1 MFIFKYF
8 NIFIYIMYNTI
19 CNSINYLMDF
29 LDNLFT
35 HVDENGK
42 KHLIYLNGKI
52 IFDDDDDE

>member
-1 MFIFKYF
+1 
-8 NIFIYIMYNTI
+8 MYNTI

>member
-1 MFIFKYF
+1 
-8 NIFIYIMYNTI
+8 MYNTI

-29 LDNLFT
+29 FDNLFT